1 MGVELQG
8 VVSRGNGLGGGESG
22 LVVADAACGGGR
34 EWVGVGGS
42 GLGGLGAGHER
53 WLGSGGN
60 GAGGRAGMKAGWE
73 RRRE

>member
-1 MGVELQG
+1 M
-8 VVSRGNGLGGGESG
+8 R
-22 LVVADAACGGGR
+22 LVGGGR